1 MKVCKFGGTSMA
13 NAEQIRKVCQI
24 VTSDPERKVVV
35 VSAPGKRFDKDTK
48 ITDML
53 IDCAEKYLK
62 NKDYESILSSIVLR
76 YSEIARDLNLDD
88 EVMRDIESN
97 LRTRVQM
104 GYDSDAKFLDR
115 MKAAGEDN
123 AARLVAQ
130 YLRKIGHRAHYVNP
144 KDVGLFLS
152 DEFGNARVLPQS
164 FKNLTKLKEMDG
176 IVVFPG
182 FFGYSLSG
190 DVVTFSRGG
199 SDITGSI
206 LSAALEVQ
214 VYENF
219 TDVDS
224 VFVANPRIIKNPAAI
239 SELTYRE
246 MRELSYAGFTV
257 LHEETLEPVFQRGIP
272 VNIRNTNNPDAPGTL
287 ITPVRSQGFDIPL
300 SGIAGDK
307 GFCSINI
314 NKYMMNRE
322 IGFGRKVLQILEEEF
337 VPFEHMPS
345 GIDDISI
352 IVRTQH
358 LDSDKKSRIM
368 ERISKELRVDSVS
381 FEYDLALVMVVGE
394 GMKHRIG
401 VTTRVSKALAEKSI
415 NIRMI
420 NQGSSEVS
428 IMFGVNEADVDRAV
442 IAIYEEF
449 FADGN
454 ECEN

>member
-13 NAEQIRKVCQI
+13 NAEQIRKVCSI
-24 VTSDPERKVVV
+24 VTSDPDRRVVV
-35 VSAPGKRFDKDTK
+35 VSAPGKRFSEDTK

-53 IDCAEKYLK
+53 IDCATKYLR
-62 NKDYESILSSIVLR
+62 NQDYETALKAITGRYAEIAAELGLNEKIV
-76 YSEIARDLNLDD
+76 SEIENNLN
-88 EVMRDIESN
+88 
-97 LRTRVQM
+97 TRVSLGFDTEENFM
-104 GYDSDAKFLDR
+104 DR

-123 AARLVAQ
+123 AARLVAY
-130 YLRKIGHRAHYVNP
+130 YLRSIGVHAHYVNP
-144 KDVGLFLS
+144 KDAGLFLS
-152 DEFGNARVLPQS
+152 DEYGNARVLPQS
-164 FKNLTKLKEMDG
+164 FKNLRKLREIDG
-176 IVVFPG
+176 IVIFPG
-182 FFGYSLSG
+182 FFGYSLAG
-190 DVVTFSRGG
+190 EVVTFPRGG

-206 LSAALEVQ
+206 LAAALEVD

-224 VFVANPRIIKNPAAI
+224 VFVANPRLIPNPKPI
-239 SELTYRE
+239 STLTYRE
-246 MRELSYAGFTV
+246 MRELSYAGFSV

-287 ITPVRSQGFDIPL
+287 IVAEREASDLPL
-300 SGIAGDK
+300 SGIAGEK

-352 IVRTQH
+352 IVKTKF
-358 LDSDKKSRIM
+358 LDDEKKSRIM
-368 ERISKELRVDSVS
+368 ERIAKELKVDSIN
-381 FEYDLALVMVVGE
+381 FEYGLALVMVVGE
-394 GMKHRIG
+394 SMKHRIG
-401 VTTRVSKALAEKSI
+401 VTERVARAFARNGV

-428 IMFGVNEADVDRAV
+428 IMFGVEEADVDKSV
-442 IAIYEEF
+442 VSIYNEF
-449 FADGN
+449 FS
-454 ECEN
+454 